1 MKDKLFICNDCGKPT
16 NNKSSLKMPFNNV
29 VAIHRCDACQDKL
42 DAKYEWQNEKFKEDN
57 IICPWCEE
65 DISDYEDMCEVTD
78 EPYKNF
84 EGIVKCPFCEKEFK
98 LEIEVKCQYT
108 SRKTAE
114 QFDYDEWQQKECE
127 EE

>member
-65 DISDYEDMCEVTD
+65 EISDYEDMCEVTD
-78 EPYKNF
+78 EPYKINKSVTIDRTKLSKK
-84 EGIVKCPFCEKEFK
+84 EHAAYEKAHEF
-98 LEIEVKCQYT
+98 Y
-108 SRKTAE
+108 SA
-114 QFDYDEWQQKECE
+114 F
-127 EE
+127 